1 MGISLGSSSKKPYVG
16 SKEVQEAYVGSQ
28 LVYRATP
35 PYLYFFLGRE
45 NDYILNNI
53 ELNGNTI
60 VKPDGSN
67 IFNIANR
74 YKLTN
79 DQYGTVSVTNLG
91 QYVGR
96 VITSII
102 KPSSGMGNQQAKLCF
117 RFYGAGN
124 SIISQDYKYP
134 KFGSDYATYSYQI
147 PNGALKLSII
157 AMTASIN
164 WIAYINTIRLEPE
177 V

>member
-1 MGISLGSSSKKPYVG
+1 MGISFGSTGIKPYVG
-16 SKEVQEAYVGSQ
+16 NKEVKEAYVGSQ
-28 LVYRATP
+28 LVYRAEP

-45 NDYILNNI
+45 NDYILNSVD
-53 ELNGNTI
+53 LRGNSI

-74 YKLTN
+74 YNLTN
-79 DQYGTVSVTNLG
+79 DQYGFVDVTNLG
-91 QYVGR
+91 QYAGR

-102 KPSSGMGNQQAKLCF
+102 KPGGGITNQQAKICF

-147 PNGALKLSII
+147 PNGTLKLSII
-157 AMTASIN
+157 TMSASTS
-164 WIAYINTIRLEPE
+164 WLAYINTIRLEPE
-177 V
+177 L

>member
-1 MGISLGSSSKKPYVG
+1 MGISFGSKTIKPYVG
-16 SKEVQEAYVGSQ
+16 GKEVQEAYVGNQ
-28 LVYRATP
+28 LVYRAAP

-45 NDYILNNI
+45 NDYILNSVD
-53 ELNGNTI
+53 LRGNAI

-74 YKLTN
+74 YTLTN
-79 DQYGTVSVTNLG
+79 DQYGFVEVTNLG

-102 KPSSGMGNQQAKLCF
+102 KPYGGIANQQAKLCF
-117 RFYGAGN
+117 RFYGASN

-134 KFGSDYATYSYQI
+134 NFGSDYTTYSFQI
-147 PNGALKLSII
+147 PKGTLKLSII
-157 AMTASIN
+157 AMTASTS
-164 WIAYINTIRLEPE
+164 WLAYINTIRLEPE
-177 V
+177 L

>member
-1 MGISLGSSSKKPYVG
+1 MSISFGSKTIKPYVG
-16 SKEVQEAYVGSQ
+16 GKEVQEAYVGSQ

-35 PYLYFFLGRE
+35 PYVYFFLGTE
-45 NDYILNNI
+45 NDYILNSVD
-53 ELNGNTI
+53 LRGNA
-60 VKPDGSN
+60 VAKPAGSN
-67 IFNIANR
+67 VFNIANR
-74 YKLTN
+74 YTLTG
-79 DQYGTVSVTNLG
+79 DKYGYVDVTNLG

-102 KPSSGMGNQQAKLCF
+102 KPYGDMSNQEAKLCF

-124 SIISQDYKYP
+124 SIISQDYKHP

-157 AMTASIN
+157 TMTASTS
-164 WIAYINTIRLEPE
+164 WLAYIDTIRLEPE
-177 V
+177 L

>member
-1 MGISLGSSSKKPYVG
+1 MGISFGSVGKKPYVG
-16 SKEVQEAYVGSQ
+16 SKEVTEAYVGSQ

-45 NDYILNNI
+45 NDYILNSVD
-53 ELNGNTI
+53 LRGNTI
-60 VKPDGSN
+60 VKPSGSN
-67 IFNIANR
+67 IFNIANS

-79 DQYGTVSVTNLG
+79 DQYGYVDVTNLG

-102 KPSSGMGNQQAKLCF
+102 KPGGGMANQEAKLCF

-124 SIISQDYKYP
+124 SIISQDFKYP

-157 AMTASIN
+157 TMTASTS
-164 WIAYINTIRLEPE
+164 WFAYIDTIRLEPE
-177 V
+177 L

>member
-1 MGISLGSSSKKPYVG
+1 MSISKGGQSVKPYVG
-16 SKEVQEAYVGSQ
+16 GKEVKEAYAGSQ

-35 PYLYFFLGRE
+35 PYLYFFLGSE
-45 NDYILNNI
+45 NDYILNSVD
-53 ELNGNTI
+53 LRGNAI
-60 VKPDGSN
+60 VKPNGSN

-74 YKLTN
+74 YALTN
-79 DQYGTVSVTNLG
+79 DQYGFVDVTNLG

-102 KPSSGMGNQQAKLCF
+102 KPYGGIADQQAKICF

-134 KFGSDYATYSYQI
+134 KFGSDYTTYSLQI

-157 AMTASIN
+157 TMTASTS
-164 WIAYINTIRLEPE
+164 WIAYIDTIRLEPE
-177 V
+177 L

>member
-1 MGISLGSSSKKPYVG
+1 MSISKGGQSVKPYVG
-16 SKEVQEAYVGSQ
+16 SKEVKEAYVGSQ

-45 NDYILNNI
+45 NDYILNSVD
-53 ELNGNTI
+53 LRGNAI

-74 YKLTN
+74 YALTN
-79 DQYGTVSVTNLG
+79 DQYGYVDVTNLG

-102 KPSSGMGNQQAKLCF
+102 KPYGGMANQQAKLCF
-117 RFYGAGN
+117 RFYGAGS
-124 SIISQDYKYP
+124 SIISQDFKYP
-134 KFGSDYATYSYQI
+134 KFGSDYTTYSYQI

-157 AMTASIN
+157 TMTASTS
-164 WIAYINTIRLEPE
+164 WLAYIDTIRLEPE
-177 V
+177 L